1 MPDLDALDELG
12 WGLPYLTKV
21 RLRLPCDTVGAGNFG
36 SPTIRIGQLK
46 RRGRRLELAGAM
58 QVVRWAGVQET
69 GEDEASESAM
79 AKPIPKRFQ
88 KRGKKEG

>member
-1 MPDLDALDELG
+1 MNL
-12 WGLPYLTKV
+12 V
-21 RLRLPCDTVGAGNFG
+21 V
-36 SPTIRIGQLK
+36 QLK
-46 RRGRRLELAGAM
+46 WPGRRMVLAGAM
-58 QVVRWAGVQET
+58 QAVRWAGVQET